1 MKANL
6 IFESPKAKV
15 FECEDGTYTVH
26 VLRTHSFDGMIDKS
40 WDVER
45 FLEDGIHSSSGV
57 CTHNFP
63 IRYPNCTHNFP
74 IRYPNDG
81 KSLRERALEYAE
93 RRAL

>member
-6 IFESPKAKV
+6 IFETQKAKV

-26 VLRTHSFDGMIDKS
+26 VLRTHCFDGIIDKS

-63 IRYPNCTHNFP
+63 IKYT
-74 IRYPNDG
+74 NDG
-81 KSLRERALEYAE
+81 KSLRQRALEYAE
-93 RRAL
+93 RRA

>member
-6 IFESPKAKV
+6 IYESHKAKV
-15 FECEDGTYTVH
+15 YECPDGTYTVH
-26 VLRTHSFDGMIDKS
+26 VLRTHCFDGMIDKS

-63 IRYPNCTHNFP
+63 IK
-74 IRYPNDG
+74 YPNDG

>member
-6 IFESPKAKV
+6 IFETPKAKV

-63 IRYPNCTHNFP
+63 IRYA
-74 IRYPNDG
+74 NDG
-81 KSLRERALEYAE
+81 KSLRQRALEYAE
-93 RRAL
+93 RRA

>member
-1 MKANL
+1 MANL
-6 IFESPKAKV
+6 IYESPKAKV

-45 FLEDGIHSSSGV
+45 FLEDGIHSGGGV
-57 CTHNFP
+57 
-63 IRYPNCTHNFP
+63 CTHNFP